1 MFKYLNSLLLKIL
14 HKPKVL
20 LYYNPVP
27 IIIVIVIVI
36 ITNIEIY
43 VAT

>member
-20 LYYNPVP
+20 MYYNPVP
-27 IIIVIVIVI
+27 IIIVIVFLLL
-36 ITNIEIY
+36 
-43 VAT
+43 

>member
-20 LYYNPVP
+20 LYYNPVL
-27 IIIVIVIVI
+27 IIIVIVFLLL
-36 ITNIEIY
+36 
-43 VAT
+43 